1 MSRSNRRKQ
10 NQNGTP
16 SDDGAP
22 QNDAPQAPREPVV
35 RWSFLRRT
43 TEQIPVEPGYANP
56 APWSVRGTLTAF
68 LIMAVVNAPV
78 SAIVYELDKA
88 PASTFAS
95 TLVFPSPL
103 LFFLYALVA
112 MPFAR
117 RLAQER
123 RPMRTLETLSL
134 AALMYILLVVS
145 ISIAVQLSG
154 HNADANDGKQMLGI
168 GVAAFLGSGTGAAL
182 YPFLYRKLY
191 MHRLPSGR
199 GPRPPRGP
207 RT

>member
-10 NQNGTP
+10 NQDGTP
-16 SDDGAP
+16 QDGAAP
-22 QNDAPQAPREPVV
+22 QDSRPQAPREPVV
-35 RWSFLRRT
+35 RWSFLRRS
-43 TEQIPVEPGYANP
+43 TEEVPVEPGYTNP
-56 APWSVRGTLTAF
+56 APWSVRGTLTAS
-68 LIMAVVNAPV
+68 LIMAVLNAPV
-78 SAIVYELDKA
+78 SALVYQFDKA
-88 PASTFAS
+88 PSSTFAS

-168 GVAAFLGSGTGAAL
+168 GVAALLGSATGAAL
-182 YPFLYRKLY
+182 YPVLYRKLY
-191 MHRLPSGR
+191 MHRLPSARGGPRR
-199 GPRPPRGP
+199 GPRP
-207 RT
+207 